1 MIQVEEGYLDKITE
15 VFYLI
20 LKGKKPVS
28 IDLPEDF
35 PDNEIKQVVTY
46 ANKFIAEYN
55 SMAEIG
61 HHMARGDLSHD
72 PPKSNLAI
80 AQSIKALQASLK
92 HLTWTTKQIAQ
103 GDFSQKVSFMGEF
116 SEAFNSMTQQLQDA
130 FQELEK
136 SKKELQGQV
145 NELAKARKA
154 MLNILEDLEVSRE
167 AAESATKAKSDFL
180 ANMSH
185 EIRTPMNAIIGM
197 SHLALKTDLN
207 PKQRDYITK
216 TNGAAI
222 SLLGIIND
230 ILDFSKIEAGKL
242 SMEHIPF
249 NLNEVLNN
257 ITTVVGVK
265 VHDKGLELLF
275 DVGQDVP
282 MGLVG
287 DSLRVNQVITNLMG
301 NSVKFTDK
309 GQVTLRIE
317 KLEGAEEKAKLK
329 FSVLDTG
336 IGMTPEQCSK
346 LFQAFTQADSST
358 TRKYGGTGLGLT
370 ISKKLVEMMDGE
382 IWVESEYGKGSAFIF
397 TAWFGLSGDESIIEE
412 AASAEGYSIQGM
424 KILLTEDNEI
434 NQQIAMELMESIG
447 AHITVANNGKES
459 VDILESSP
467 DNTFDVVL
475 MDLQMP
481 VMDGYEATKRLRA
494 NPRFDKLP
502 IFAMTAHAMVEEREK
517 TQALG
522 MQEHITKP
530 IDPDALFAT
539 LTKYYIKRDA
549 GCELR
554 VTGHGL
560 RDAGS
565 EIRGLSSSNEG
576 TCLEA
581 ENVSSQSQVS
591 SPQLA
596 TRNSQLATRN
606 PQLATR
612 NSQPA
617 TPDALPVISGLDTAS
632 GLKRTANNVKLYRKI
647 LVQYAEGQK
656 DAVKNIRASLAAGE
670 KEDAERAAH
679 TTKGVSGNIGAS
691 EVQERAAVV
700 EAAIRNN
707 EPLEALEPK
716 LLVLDEVLS
725 IMVSSLSASLGV
737 ATEAPVSSPSGNPVK
752 GKTVLEKLIKL
763 LENSDSD
770 AGELFENNR
779 EDLLSVMP
787 SSKLDAV
794 GRAIEGYDFEEAERI
809 CMSVIKG

>member
-1 MIQVEEGYLDKITE
+1 MIEVEEHYLDKITE

-20 LKGKKPVS
+20 LKGKKPVP
-28 IDLPEDF
+28 IEMPGNY
-35 PDNEIKQVVTY
+35 PDNEIKQVITY
-46 ANKFIAEYN
+46 ANKFISEYN
-55 SMAEIG
+55 GMAEIG
-61 HHMARGDLSHD
+61 HHLARGDISRD
-72 PPKSNLAI
+72 PPRTNLAI
-80 AQSIKALQASLK
+80 AQSLKALQASLK
-92 HLTWTTKQIAQ
+92 HLTWTTQQIAH

-116 SEAFNSMTQQLQDA
+116 SEAFNSMTDQLQNA

-145 NELAKARKA
+145 NELAKARRA
-154 MLNILEDLEVSRE
+154 MLNILEDLEESRKV
-167 AAESATKAKSDFL
+167 AESATKAKSDFL

-197 SHLALKTDLN
+197 SHLALKTDLT

-216 TNGAAI
+216 TNSAAV

-257 ITTVVGVK
+257 INTVVGVK

-275 DVGQDVP
+275 DIGQDVP

-309 GQVTLRIE
+309 GQVTLGIQ
-317 KLEGAEEKAKLK
+317 KLEDAEDKVKLK
-329 FSVLDTG
+329 FSVSDTG
-336 IGMTPEQCSK
+336 IGMTPEQCGK
-346 LFQAFTQADSST
+346 LFQAFTQADTST

-382 IWVESEYGKGSAFIF
+382 IWVESEYGKGSTFIF

-424 KILLTEDNEI
+424 KVLLTEDNEI
-434 NQQIAMELMESIG
+434 NQQIAVELMESIG
-447 AHITVANNGKES
+447 AFVTVANNGKES

-539 LTKYYIKRDA
+539 LTKYYIKSDA
-549 GCELR
+549 GYESQNPPSFDGGMSLQ
-554 VTGHGL
+554 T
-560 RDAGS
+560 
-565 EIRGLSSSNEG
+565 EIASIKHQASGIRH
-576 TCLEA
+576 
-581 ENVSSQSQVS
+581 
-591 SPQLA
+591 
-596 TRNSQLATRN
+596 
-606 PQLATR
+606 
-612 NSQPA
+612 
-617 TPDALPVISGLDTAS
+617 PDALPVISGLDTAS

-656 DAVKNIRASLAAGE
+656 DAVENIRTSLGADQRQ
-670 KEDAERAAH
+670 DAERAAH
-679 TTKGVSGNIGAS
+679 TTKGVSGNIGAII
-691 EVQERAAVV
+691 VQEKAAVV

-707 EPLEALEPK
+707 EPREILEP
-716 LLVLDEVLS
+716 LLKALDEVLS
-725 IMVSSLSASLGV
+725 AMVSSLNTALEIAAETPAAISAGDP
-737 ATEAPVSSPSGNPVK
+737 AK
-752 GKTVLEKLIKL
+752 GRVVLEKLITL
-763 LENSDSD
+763 LSNSDSD

-779 EDLLSVMP
+779 DDLSTVIP
-787 SSKLDAV
+787 ADKLNAV
-794 GRAIEGYDFEEAERI
+794 VKAIEEFDFEAAEEVCR
-809 CMSVIKG
+809 KALE